1 MALNIQGYET
11 IDRYPHPRFA
21 QQLATHSE
29 SGETVLITQIPV
41 PAHIQNHD
49 LFVSAMRRLKTI
61 RLNGVSRVKDAG
73 VSGDTY
79 YIVAEFTGSP
89 SLQARMDAG
98 IDQHMALKVVYDLAK
113 TLDELALAGHPAP
126 RFTPAD
132 ILTTEDGQTLL
143 CNLYI
148 DQLFQQLGHSDG
160 ADLRYISPE
169 FIKAEAE
176 STASSYYSLGV
187 ILYQMLTGSLPFDAE
202 DPLALKQQHLKS
214 APPALNNAATPY
226 PELLSG
232 LLKKSAARRWQKA
245 DRLLTNPASSP
256 SSAPVMTASR
266 NDDAVT
272 DLELVTEQR
281 EPSAAPDT
289 STDNSSGTK
298 RSNAG
303 LLTAT
308 AAALALSAGAA
319 IWFAPQV
326 MPGNALLMDLHK
338 NMQAMLGIQKAAP
351 IATPAPEPQAD
362 PRLVRIQNLLNDA
375 EDHMAIQAYL
385 APQDANA
392 FASYQAV
399 LVIEK
404 TNARALKGID
414 NISSKLTFLALSAIE
429 NDDLKAAESYIGNLD
444 SMGEYAKST
453 ANLKELLAERL
464 ALIDQQAQ
472 QAQQAAAAKKAA
484 QQAAEA
490 AQRKAEADRLA
501 AEQKRAD
508 DARRKAIEE
517 KRIQAERQARED
529 ALLEEQRQTEA
540 RAAAA
545 AEKAKADALF
555 RKVKT
560 NGLLAKADTY
570 FQRGDYYS
578 PAQNNA
584 LEKYQEALALDAENA
599 RAKAGIELVV
609 AKMIPDIQANLDSQ
623 HLSMARNLHAQA
635 SQASPQNT
643 QLFDIAMQQGWHAD
657 SDEASV
663 STTPATAQ
671 PLPESEV
678 IAPDSTV
685 DSTIAVPAAPTAAV
699 PAPDAAAADE
709 MPSLEDT
716 F

>member
-21 QQLATHSE
+21 QQLATHSQ

-148 DQLFQQLGHSDG
+148 DQLLQQLGQSDG

-169 FIKAEAE
+169 FIKAEVE
-176 STASSYYSLGV
+176 SAASSYYSLGV

-202 DPLALKQQHLKS
+202 DPLALKQQHLKA
-214 APPALNNAATPY
+214 APPALNNVATPY

-256 SSAPVMTASR
+256 SAAPVMTASR

-281 EPSAAPDT
+281 EPPTTPDT
-289 STDNSSGTK
+289 PADTTTN

-308 AAALALSAGAA
+308 AAALALSAGAT

-338 NMQAMLGIQKAAP
+338 NMQAMLGIQQAAP
-351 IATPAPEPQAD
+351 VAAPAPEPQAD

-392 FASYQAV
+392 FASYQSV
-399 LVIEK
+399 LVIEN

-472 QAQQAAAAKKAA
+472 RAQQAAADKKAV
-484 QQAAEA
+484 QQAAEE
-490 AQRKAEADRLA
+490 AQRQAEADRLA

-599 RAKAGIELVV
+599 KAKAGIELVV

-643 QLFDIAMQQGWHAD
+643 QLFDIAIQQGWNAI
-657 SDEASV
+657 SDETSFA
-663 STTPATAQ
+663 PPPTAQ
-671 PLPESEV
+671 PLPESDV
-678 IAPDSTV
+678 IATDSTV
-685 DSTIAVPAAPTAAV
+685 DSTISVPAAPTVAV